1 MRWTREGHE
10 RGSAVIEAVIGI
22 PAFMLFIG
30 LIIAAGRFS
39 IAQNSVESAASAAA
53 RAASISRTQEQ
64 AQGAA
69 SSSAATT
76 LDNQGLNCR
85 SRTVAVDTT
94 GFAAPVGTPARVTA
108 TVTCEVRVAE
118 LGVPGL
124 PGTLSVESTMA
135 SAIDTYRER

>member
-1 MRWTREGHE
+1 MRWGKEGRE

-22 PAFMLFIG
+22 PAFMLFVG
-30 LIIAAGRFS
+30 LIIAAGRFT
-39 IAQNSVESAASAAA
+39 IAQHSVESAANAAA

-76 LDNQGLNCR
+76 LNNQGLRC
-85 SRTVAVDTT
+85 SSKSVSVDTT

-108 TVTCEVRVAE
+108 TVTCQVQVAD
-118 LGVPGL
+118 LAVPGL
-124 PGTLSVESTMA
+124 PGTLSVEATMA

>member
-1 MRWTREGHE
+1 MRWGKEGHE
-10 RGSAVIEAVIGI
+10 RGSAVIEAIIGI
-22 PAFMLFIG
+22 PAFMLFVG
-30 LIIAAGRFS
+30 LIIAAGRFT
-39 IAQNSVESAASAAA
+39 IAQHGVESAANAAA

-76 LDNQGLNCR
+76 LNNQGLKC
-85 SRTVAVDTT
+85 SSKTVSVDTT

-108 TVTCEVRVAE
+108 TVTCQVQVAD
-118 LGVPGL
+118 LAVPGL
-124 PGTLSVESTMA
+124 PGTLSVEATMA